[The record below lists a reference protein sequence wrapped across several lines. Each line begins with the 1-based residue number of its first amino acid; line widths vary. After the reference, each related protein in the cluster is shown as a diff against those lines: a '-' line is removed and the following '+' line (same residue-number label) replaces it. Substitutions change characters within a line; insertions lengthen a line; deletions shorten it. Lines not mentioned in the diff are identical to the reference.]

1 MFHENRL
8 VIGDKKHINDMFL
21 FMFVPYDDDLSTENM
36 RRSLTRD
43 ACWLIHSHHRKS
55 LGTPSGSLGVLICF
69 VTDELTF

>member
-1 MFHENRL
+1 M
-8 VIGDKKHINDMFL
+8 IGDKKHINDMFL